1 MLKLIPFTIILVL
14 FAAGS
19 YAQTQFN
26 QYYES
31 LSQDDKKIVDS
42 VRDNFLKNHIIF
54 LDELSQANKFI
65 GAEAKTDLELITQE
79 DLPESHYNL
88 GVETHK
94 DEHLVLVILPVEKG
108 SDGTYH
114 SPTAVLGGKVFT
126 FKVLYTVGIQGKI
139 ITVGCS
145 KLSDNSVSRIEISPN
160 QKVIKEIA
168 EDLNGT
174 ISDNIIT
181 LP

>member
-1 MLKLIPFTIILVL
+1 MLKLISFTIILFL
-14 FAAGS
+14 FATGS

-26 QYYES
+26 QHYES

-42 VRDNFLKNHIIF
+42 VRDVFLKNHIIF
-54 LDELSQANKFI
+54 LDEFSQANKFI
-65 GAEAKTDLELITQE
+65 GAAAKTELELITE
-79 DLPESHYNL
+79 DLPESHYEL

-94 DEHLVLVILPVEKG
+94 KEHLVLVILPVEKG

-114 SPTAVLGGKVFT
+114 TPTAVLGGKVYT
-126 FKVLYTVGIQGKI
+126 FKVLYTVGIQGKN

-145 KLSDNSVSRIEISPN
+145 KLSDDNVNRIEIAPN

-168 EDLNGT
+168 EDLSGT
-174 ISDNIIT
+174 VSDNIIT